1 MKGVQMRDYES
12 YHLSCLL
19 DLRLPSGP
27 GDLIISLRET
37 VITTDGGSDHII
49 LLEVGTLLYVDA
61 AAPSVVDAVRR
72 HLLGTVNTSEFRLR
86 LALSLHLTDP
96 ETGAT
101 TAENEALISRWLSKN
116 AVASIRVHDGP
127 PPTAETRYGW
137 YNAERYIQTIK
148 NRRGRGK

>member
-1 MKGVQMRDYES
+1 MKGVSMRDYDF

-37 VITTDGGSDHII
+37 VFTTDGGSDHII
-49 LLEVGTLLYVDA
+49 LLEAGTLLYVDA
-61 AAPSVVDAVRR
+61 AAPSVADAVER
-72 HLLGTVNTSEFRLR
+72 HLFGTVNTSEFRLR

-101 TAENEALISRWLSKN
+101 TTENEALISGWLSKN
-116 AVASIRVHDGP
+116 AVASIRVHNRTP
-127 PPTAETRYGW
+127 PASETRSGW
-137 YNAERYIQTIK
+137 YNSAHHIRTINK
-148 NRRGRGK
+148 RRGRGQ